1 MKKYYVKMNGKV
13 FNVPEETYLSFKNEI
28 KDNKEKSLCSTCRV
42 SNCSKITYKNINY
55 CKEVSDAMCIVDESE
70 RILYNGTK
78 ENVYNVIEF
87 LVFDCKMYQKFKEL
101 LKKSKEEITAERQAE
116 RKKSIQNRLYEEER
130 YRKEQSKNMNSKLE
144 QLNRDSEYKKIL
156 QYRKEHE
163 EENIEEKIEQL
174 AKGRQKSPKVS
185 NSGVIVKGIDNCLVK
200 LSKCCNPIP
209 GDKIVGFVSKGQ
221 GIKIHRAD
229 CPNVKSVAKGRLIDV
244 YWDYPNIEQK
254 RFNVDL
260 EVVGLDR
267 PNLLS
272 DIVTCLSQVKVNILK
287 INANIMDLDAHIRLT
302 LSVENAEILQ
312 NTIDNM
318 NKVQGVAEIRRV
330 IH

>member
-1 MKKYYVKMNGKV
+1 MKNW
-13 FNVPEETYLSFKNEI
+13 
-28 KDNKEKSLCSTCRV
+28 
-42 SNCSKITYKNINY
+42 
-55 CKEVSDAMCIVDESE
+55 
-70 RILYNGTK
+70 
-78 ENVYNVIEF
+78 
-87 LVFDCKMYQKFKEL
+87 
-101 LKKSKEEITAERQAE
+101 RQ
-116 RKKSIQNRLYEEER
+116 L
-130 YRKEQSKNMNSKLE
+130 
-144 QLNRDSEYKKIL
+144 
-156 QYRKEHE
+156 
-163 EENIEEKIEQL
+163 
-174 AKGRQKSPKVS
+174 S
-185 NSGVIVKGIDNCLVK
+185 NS
-200 LSKCCNPIP
+200 
-209 GDKIVGFVSKGQ
+209 
-221 GIKIHRAD
+221 R
-229 CPNVKSVAKGRLIDV
+229 
-244 YWDYPNIEQK
+244 DYPNIEQK

>member
-101 LKKSKEEITAERQAE
+101 LKKSKEEITAER
-116 RKKSIQNRLYEEER
+116 KKSIQNRLYEEER

-163 EENIEEKIEQL
+163 EK
-174 AKGRQKSPKVS
+174 
-185 NSGVIVKGIDNCLVK
+185 
-200 LSKCCNPIP
+200 
-209 GDKIVGFVSKGQ
+209 
-221 GIKIHRAD
+221 
-229 CPNVKSVAKGRLIDV
+229 
-244 YWDYPNIEQK
+244 
-254 RFNVDL
+254 
-260 EVVGLDR
+260 
-267 PNLLS
+267 
-272 DIVTCLSQVKVNILK
+272 
-287 INANIMDLDAHIRLT
+287 
-302 LSVENAEILQ
+302 
-312 NTIDNM
+312 
-318 NKVQGVAEIRRV
+318 
-330 IH
+330 